1 MESNMIKRY
10 KNLGF
15 VFGVPG
21 LVLQV
26 VGNLM
31 LSAQPRSGLGF
42 VVGLGGTVLL
52 LTGFSYYAKAKGRHP
67 AWCLMAFLS
76 CFGPIIWAFLK
87 DKSNQVGAGQPAEH
101 WQRTTSDRPFV
112 IQNPVAGFLNLQG
125 DRGKAL
131 LESDIREF
139 ALFFSDCRTS
149 ASDVPRCQ
157 VLFVYCDID
166 PSGRIQGT
174 PDPLRALA
182 MWAGAYVTIVAT
194 ANDMEAYK
202 KTLEAKVDWTSNIVL
217 VLDRKDSGFSNFF
230 CRLFEM
236 MNKGTSMLMAWVKLA
251 PQGPGQGGTEGPASV
266 LLAEAGHV
274 TFGRTS

>member
-1 MESNMIKRY
+1 MIKRY
-10 KNLGF
+10 NNLSF
-15 VFGVPG
+15 VFGLPG

-26 VGNLM
+26 VGLM
-31 LSAQPRSGLGF
+31 LDTQLRSNLGF
-42 VVGLGGTVLL
+42 VVELGGTVLL

-67 AWCLMAFLS
+67 AWCLVAFLS
-76 CFGPIIWAFLK
+76 CFGPIILAFLK
-87 DKSNQVGAGQPAEH
+87 DKSNQVGAAQPANQL
-101 WQRTTSDRPFV
+101 QRTTSDRPFV
-112 IQNPVAGFLNLQG
+112 IQNPVVGFLNLQG

-131 LESDIREF
+131 LESDMREF

-149 ASDVPRCQ
+149 ASDVPRCH

-194 ANDMEAYK
+194 DNDAEAYK
-202 KTLEAKVDWTSNIVL
+202 KALEARVDWNSNLVL
-217 VLDRKDSGFSNFF
+217 ILDRKGAAFSKCFR
-230 CRLFEM
+230 RLFEE
-236 MNKGTSMLMAWVKLA
+236 MNKGESMLTAWVELA
-251 PQGPGQGGTEGPASV
+251 PQIPGHEHPDLPASV
-266 LLAEAGHV
+266 MVAEAGHV

>member
-1 MESNMIKRY
+1 MIKRY

-76 CFGPIIWAFLK
+76 CFGPIILAFLK

-112 IQNPVAGFLNLQG
+112 IQNPVAGFLNLQE

-131 LESDIREF
+131 LESDRREF

-149 ASDVPRCQ
+149 AEDVPPCQ

-174 PDPLRALA
+174 VASLRWLA
-182 MWAGAYVTIVAT
+182 KSAGAYVTIIASD
-194 ANDMEAYK
+194 NDVEAYK
-202 KTLEAKVDWTSNIVL
+202 QALEPRVDWNSNLVL
-217 VLDRKDSGFSNFF
+217 ILDRKGAAFSNCFR
-230 CRLFEM
+230 RLFEE
-236 MNKGTSMLMAWVKLA
+236 MNKGKSMLIAWVELA
-251 PQGPGQGGTEGPASV
+251 PQIPGHEHPDLPGSV
-266 LLAEAGHV
+266 MVAEAGHI
-274 TFGRTS
+274 TFFRTS

>member
-1 MESNMIKRY
+1 MIKRY
-10 KNLGF
+10 NNMSF
-15 VFGVPG
+15 VFGAPG
-21 LVLQV
+21 LVIQA
-26 VGNLM
+26 VGNVM
-31 LSAQPRSGLGF
+31 LSTQPRSSLGIVLF
-42 VVGLGGTVLL
+42 LGGTLLL

-76 CFGPIIWAFLK
+76 CFGVFVLAFLK
-87 DKSNQVGAGQPAEH
+87 DKSNQVGAGQSADQL
-101 WQRTTSDRPFV
+101 QRTTSDRPFV

-157 VLFVYCDID
+157 VLFVYCNID

-202 KTLEAKVDWTSNIVL
+202 KALEAKVDWTSNIVL
-217 VLDRKDSGFSNFF
+217 VLDRKVSGFSNFF

-236 MNKGTSMLMAWVKLA
+236 MNKGTSMPMAWVKLA
-251 PQGPGQGGTEGPASV
+251 PQGPGQGGTEGPECV
-266 LLAEAGHV
+266 MLAEAGHV